1 MSPVPAS
8 SSLLRWYQKNGRTL
22 PWRSTRDPYC
32 ILVSEIMLQQTQ
44 VARVLFFY
52 DRWLKQFPD
61 WKKLAE
67 ASNVSVIQAWAG
79 LGYNR
84 RALMLRDIA
93 KQVVERGVPI
103 SEQEWRSLKGIGP
116 YTAAALTSF
125 SLQKRA
131 LPIDTNIRRVI
142 GRACLGI
149 PYPDL
154 KDDETILSALDRFTP
169 VRGKYYDI
177 PQALFDVATM
187 ICRKKTPQCLICPLA
202 SICKAKDGFL
212 KNSHTAPAKGTKKP
226 KERIHFGKKFPD
238 RIFRGRILSL
248 VRTEPKKWTRDTI
261 GPQTDETFNQK
272 NDHVWIQAMIDR
284 LIEDGLMRETRGKLH
299 L

>member
-1 MSPVPAS
+1 MSSASAS
-8 SSLLRWYQKNGRTL
+8 SSLLRWYQKNGRVL
-22 PWRSTRDPYC
+22 PWRNTRDPYR

-44 VARVLFFY
+44 VARALFFY
-52 DRWLKQFPD
+52 DRWLAQFPR
-61 WKKLAE
+61 WETLAI
-67 ASNVSVIQAWAG
+67 ASNASVIHAWAG

-93 KQVVERGVPI
+93 KQIVKHGVPTN
-103 SEQEWRSLKGIGP
+103 EQEWGSLKGIGP

-125 SLQKRA
+125 SLQQRA

-154 KDDETILSALDRFTP
+154 KDDAVILPVLDQFTP

-177 PQALFDVATM
+177 PQALFDVANL
-187 ICRKKTPQCLICPLA
+187 ICTKATPKCLICPLKET
-202 SICKAKDGFL
+202 CKTKAGFL
-212 KNSHTAPAKGTKKP
+212 KQEYHLPAKGSVTV
-226 KERIHFGKKFPD
+226 KERIHAGKKFPD
-238 RIFRGRILSL
+238 RIFRGRILGL
-248 VRTEPKKWTRDTI
+248 VRTEPKTWTRDTI
-261 GPQTDETFNQK
+261 GPQADETYHRK
-272 NDHVWIQAMIDR
+272 NDRLWVYAMIER
-284 LIEDGLMRETRGKLH
+284 LIKDGLMRETEGKLH